1 MTNDNP
7 YFHSSKSIFLKQKCD
22 GDTPTAGNVLA
33 AGNALATGNALAA
46 GNAIMASATSAAKSS
61 SKKPDQSK
69 AEFSSI
75 YSQVFYRGEN
85 RSMCLPI
92 KVMPGDQRR

>member
-22 GDTPTAGNVLA
+22 GDAPTAGNVLA

-46 GNAIMASATSAAKSS
+46 GNAIMASGT
-61 SKKPDQSK
+61 
-69 AEFSSI
+69 
-75 YSQVFYRGEN
+75 
-85 RSMCLPI
+85 
-92 KVMPGDQRR
+92 

>member
-7 YFHSSKSIFLKQKCD
+7 YFHSSKSIFLKQKCVTSY
-22 GDTPTAGNVLA
+22 GDVPA
-33 AGNALATGNALAA
+33 AGNALAA
-46 GNAIMASATSAAKSS
+46 GNAIMASATSAAKSP

-75 YSQVFYRGEN
+75 CSQVFYRGEN